1 MENDDSKPQLNVAK
15 RRPPAAGRGRKK
27 GELNKVTRNLK
38 AAILQAFDKV
48 GGVKWLVTLAESDP
62 RAFAA
67 LLGRILPNEIRAEV
81 ESNLISDD
89 PWRIVYSGVDQEGR
103 KVTVNG
109 RGEVL
114 IIDTR
119 PRVEEEGKPPY
130 FTISFDQRNP

>member
-48 GGVKWLVTLAESDP
+48 GGVRWLVTLAESDP

-67 LLGRILPNEIRAEV
+67 LLGRILPNEIRAEI
-81 ESNLISDD
+81 ENNLVSDD
-89 PWRIVYSGVDQEGR
+89 PYRTLYSGVDAEGR
-103 KVTVNG
+103 MVSVNG
-109 RGEVL
+109 RGEILV
-114 IIDTR
+114 IDTR
-119 PRVEEEGKPPY
+119 SQREDPEKPGY
-130 FTISFDQRNP
+130 FTISFDQR